1 MSLTDL
7 VQARR
12 DRTLRAKL
20 ADDDGVKRAQK
31 KIEEETSG
39 YGFFGRRRL
48 LTGALRL
55 TRSMSP
61 DVAAALDACREQLSF
76 TEPLEVYVK
85 PDAELGAFLM
95 RGPWGPLALGLTSSL
110 VEGFTPAELR
120 FVLGHEL
127 AHAKLD
133 HLGLPMPLTAT
144 IEDLAG
150 PLVSRA
156 TAIEL
161 FLWCRS
167 AEISADRA
175 GLVCARDVNAAAS
188 AFLKLSSGLTRVS
201 VTSDLTSYL
210 AQVDTLA
217 STPVARQKPR
227 SDDDTLECFNTHPY
241 APLRMRALVAYAK
254 SDAYQRA
261 LGHGGLG
268 TLLTLE
274 AAEAIVERDLELMEP
289 SYLEEKTATAE
300 LLRRVLFLAGM
311 AVAHA
316 DGKVHEKETRA
327 LTALLG
333 TDALWQPPALEAIT
347 RELADKLIEVK
358 QTAARLALV
367 QLVQHLTIVAAAD
380 GVVEPAELEAMYGIA
395 AKLEVPLGIV
405 DETLW
410 ASARPMD

>member
-1 MSLTDL
+1 MQLDL
-7 VQARR
+7 IQARR
-12 DRTLRAKL
+12 DRSLRAKL
-20 ADDDGVKRAQK
+20 VDDDGVKRAQQ

-55 TRSMSP
+55 TRAMSP
-61 DVAAALDACREQLSF
+61 DVASALDTCREQLSF
-76 TEPLEVYVK
+76 TEPLEVYVR
-85 PDAELGAFLM
+85 PDAELGAFLL
-95 RGPWGPLALGLTSSL
+95 RGPWGPLALCLTSSL
-110 VEGFTPAELR
+110 VEGFSPAELR

-161 FLWCRS
+161 YLWCRS

-175 GLVCARDVNAAAS
+175 GLVCARDVAAAAS
-188 AFLKLSSGLTRVS
+188 AFLKLSSGLVRAS
-201 VTSDLTSYL
+201 VTEDLTSYT
-210 AQVDTLA
+210 AQIDTLA

-227 SDDDTLECFNTHPY
+227 ADDDTLECFNTHPY

-254 SDAYQRA
+254 SDAYDRA
-261 LGHGGLG
+261 QGRSGLG
-268 TLLTLE
+268 MPLKLE

-289 SYLEEKTATAE
+289 SYLEEKTPAAE
-300 LLRRVLFLAGM
+300 QLRRVLFLAGM
-311 AVAHA
+311 VVAHA

-333 TDALWQPPALEAIT
+333 TDALWQPPELPAIKG
-347 RELADKLIEVK
+347 ELDTKLIEAK
-358 QTAARLALV
+358 QSCSLLART

-380 GVVEPAELEAMYGIA
+380 GVVEPVELEAMYAVAG
-395 AKLEVPLGIV
+395 KLAVPLTVV
-405 DETLW
+405 DETLR

>member
-1 MSLTDL
+1 MEVGLI
-7 VQARR
+7 QARR
-12 DRTLRAKL
+12 DRQLRAKL
-20 ADDDGVKRAQK
+20 VDDDGVKRAQK

-39 YGFFGRRRL
+39 YGFWGRRRL

-55 TRSMSP
+55 TRSMSV
-61 DVAAALDACREQLSF
+61 DVAAALDVCREVLKF
-76 TEPLEVYVK
+76 DEPLEVYVK

-110 VEGFTPAELR
+110 VEGFTAAELR

-133 HLGLPMPLTAT
+133 HLSLPMPLTAT

-150 PLVSRA
+150 PLVARA

-161 FLWCRS
+161 YLWCRS

-175 GLVCARDVNAAAS
+175 GLVCARDLTAAAS
-188 AFLKLSSGLTRVS
+188 AFLKLSSGLTRAS
-201 VTSDLTSYL
+201 VTDDLSSYT
-210 AQVDTLA
+210 AQIDTLA

-227 SDDDTLECFNTHPY
+227 DDDDTLECFNTHPY

-254 SDAYQRA
+254 SDAYHRA
-261 LGHGGLG
+261 QGRSGLG
-268 TLLTLE
+268 TMLKLDD
-274 AAEAIVERDLELMEP
+274 AEAIVERDLELMEP

-300 LLRRVLFLAGM
+300 QLRRVLFLAGM
-311 AVAHA
+311 VVAHA

-333 TDALWQPPALEAIT
+333 TDALWRPPPLDVIKSELDSKLAEA
-347 RELADKLIEVK
+347 K
-358 QTAARLALV
+358 QGCSRLART

-380 GVVEPAELEAMYGIA
+380 GAVDQVELEAMYAVAG
-395 AKLEVPLGIV
+395 KLEVSLSVV
-405 DETLW
+405 DETLY

>member
-1 MSLTDL
+1 MQLEL
-7 VQARR
+7 IQAQR
-12 DRTLRAKL
+12 DRQLRAKL
-20 ADDDGVKRAQK
+20 VDDDGVKRAQK

-39 YGFFGRRRL
+39 YGFWGRRRL

-55 TRSMSP
+55 TRSMSA
-61 DVAAALDACREQLSF
+61 DVAAALDVCREVLSF
-76 TEPLEVYVK
+76 HEPLEVYVK
-85 PDAELGAFLM
+85 PDAELGAFLL

-110 VEGFTPAELR
+110 VEGFSQAELR

-161 FLWCRS
+161 YLWCRS

-175 GLVCARDVNAAAS
+175 GLVCARDVTAAAS
-188 AFLKLSSGLTRVS
+188 AFLKLSSGLVRAG
-201 VTSDLTSYL
+201 VTEDLSSYT
-210 AQVDTLA
+210 AQVDALA

-227 SDDDTLECFNTHPY
+227 DDDDTLECFNTHPY

-254 SDAYQRA
+254 TDAYDRA
-261 LGHGGLG
+261 QGRSGLG
-268 TLLTLE
+268 TMLKLD

-289 SYLEEKTATAE
+289 SYLEEKTPAAE
-300 LLRRVLFLAGM
+300 QLRRVLFLAGM
-311 AVAHA
+311 VVAHA

-333 TDALWQPPALEAIT
+333 TDALWQPPPLDAIRGELDGKLAEA
-347 RELADKLIEVK
+347 K
-358 QTAARLALV
+358 QACSRLART

-380 GVVEPAELEAMYGIA
+380 GVVEPAELEAMYAVAG
-395 AKLEVPLGIV
+395 KLEVPLSVV
-405 DETLW
+405 DETLY